1 MRHLASRRKGM
12 IVRKGLVGEH
22 GVRAREKQQRQRRE
36 RRGRQRRSSSRGG
49 EERGEGVA
57 TGRERRDKEGVR
69 EAARAAYLVEASA
82 LVVATK
88 QQQRRASDVDTM
100 FHEGA
105 VAYALVE
112 RERGSESE
120 GERAGAGAGA
130 DDDAAAR
137 Q

>member
-1 MRHLASRRKGM
+1 MRHLASGRKGM

-36 RRGRQRRSSSRGG
+36 RRGRQRRSSSREG
-49 EERGEGVA
+49 ERGEGVA